1 MKGVYPC
8 ILIPEKVGGF
18 SVIFPDFAGATQG
31 ETLFEALEM
40 AEDFLGFAVTST
52 IDDGFSIPE
61 PTALKDIVIE
71 DEDAFT
77 SWIRF
82 DTDAY
87 RKLLEENKAKE
98 SAAKTEPSTGAA

>member
-8 ILIPEKVGGF
+8 ILVPEKVGGF

-31 ETLFEALEM
+31 ETFFEALVM
-40 AEDFLGFAVTST
+40 AEDFLGFAVTCT
-52 IDDGFSIPE
+52 LDDGETLPE

-71 DEDAFT
+71 DEGAFI

-87 RKLLEENKAKE
+87 RKLIAENKSKNNT
-98 SAAKTEPSTGAA
+98 STDAA

>member
-31 ETLFEALEM
+31 ETFFEALEM
-40 AEDFLGFAVTST
+40 AEDFLGFAATS
-52 IDDGFSIPE
+52 IICNKEKLPE

-71 DEDAFT
+71 DEGAFI
-77 SWIRF
+77 SWIKF
-82 DTDAY
+82 DTDVYA
-87 RKLLEENKAKE
+87 KLREKNKT
-98 SAAKTEPSTGAA
+98 STDAA